1 MNVERVGLES
11 KLTPQK
17 CRFTL
22 IWSHF
27 DSSLE
32 SKCHFDPTSESKRLL
47 KSKRHIRGVKMTLR
61 IIVLK

>member
-1 MNVERVGLES
+1 MTLERVRC

-22 IWSHF
+22 IRNHF
-27 DSSLE
+27 DSSLA
-32 SKCHFDPTSESKRLL
+32 SVILPQRRRPKDYQSRNDM
-47 KSKRHIRGVKMTLR
+47 HIRGVKMTLL